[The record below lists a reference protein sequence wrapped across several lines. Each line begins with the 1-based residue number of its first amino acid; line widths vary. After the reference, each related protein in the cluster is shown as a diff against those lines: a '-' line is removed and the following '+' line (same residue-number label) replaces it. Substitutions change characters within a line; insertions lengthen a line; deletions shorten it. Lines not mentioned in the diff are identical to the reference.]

1 MILQIQNLAKNYPSF
16 SLGPLSLSL
25 PKGTIMG
32 IIGENGA
39 GKTTIIKSILN
50 IIHSEQGTIEVFGM
64 DHKQSEKLIKEQVGV
79 VLDESH
85 FHDFLTTAEIGS
97 FMSSIYKNWNAEKF
111 QSYLTQFQLPAK
123 KTIKTFSRGMKMK
136 LSIAVALAHEPKLLI
151 LDEPTS
157 GLDPVVREEIL
168 GIFMD
173 FIQDEEHSIFFSSHI
188 TSDIEKIADYVTLL
202 HKGKILLSASKDDIL
217 TKYGIIKLPAKEF
230 SLIDRASYI
239 GYHQTQFGYE
249 LLVKDRLAW
258 KRQRPGDIIEQPHL
272 DDILI
277 YFVKGA

>member
-1 MILQIQNLAKNYPSF
+1 MILQIQNLTKNYQSF
-16 SLGPLSLSL
+16 SLQSVSFSL
-25 PKGTIMG
+25 PKGAIMG

-50 IIHSEQGTIEVFGM
+50 VVHADQGTIKVFDL
-64 DHKQSEKLIKEQVGV
+64 DHKEHEKMIKEQVGV

-85 FHDFLTTAEIGS
+85 FHDFLTTTEIGS
-97 FMSSIYKNWNAEKF
+97 FMADIYKTWNAGKY
-111 QSYLTQFQLPAK
+111 QSLLDRFQLPQK

-136 LSIAVALAHEPKLLI
+136 LSIAVAMAHEPKLLI

-157 GLDPVVREEIL
+157 GLDPIVRDEIL
-168 GIFMD
+168 ELFLD

-188 TSDIEKIADYVTLL
+188 TSDIEKIADYVTFL
-202 HKGKILLSASKDDIL
+202 HKGKVLLSDSKDAIL
-217 TKYGIIKLPAKEF
+217 TQYGIVKLPARDF
-230 SLIDRASYI
+230 PAIAPSSYI
-239 GYHQTQFGYE
+239 GYHQSQFGYQ
-249 LLVKDRLAW
+249 LLVKDKHAW
-258 KRQRPGDIIEQPHL
+258 KRQRPNDIIDQPHL